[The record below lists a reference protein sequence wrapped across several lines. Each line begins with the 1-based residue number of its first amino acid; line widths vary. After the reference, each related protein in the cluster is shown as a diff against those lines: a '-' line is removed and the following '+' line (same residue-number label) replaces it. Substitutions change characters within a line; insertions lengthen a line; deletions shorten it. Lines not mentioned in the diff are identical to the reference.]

1 MDPVI
6 KHREISFCSITDKR
20 DKSHDAV
27 EHLKALDGVL
37 LSHGLSSHTVHVA
50 YDLNITNLENIE
62 IHLSNSG
69 FHLDN
74 SILANIR
81 RAVIF
86 YCEEAHIE
94 NIHNEARNES
104 EGDVHASDIIYQR
117 QVKHPSHVC
126 RDNRPE
132 HWRKYL

>member
-6 KHREISFCSITDKR
+6 KHREISFCSVTDKS
-20 DKSHDAV
+20 DKSKDAV
-27 EHLKALDGVL
+27 ELLKSLNGVL
-37 LSHGLSSHTVHVA
+37 LSHELTSHTVHIA
-50 YDLNITNLENIE
+50 YDLNITNLEFIE
-62 IHLSNSG
+62 CHLSKSG

-94 NIHNEARNES
+94 NLHNEARNES

-117 QVKHPSHVC
+117 QQKHPSHIC
-126 RDNRPE
+126 RDHRPE